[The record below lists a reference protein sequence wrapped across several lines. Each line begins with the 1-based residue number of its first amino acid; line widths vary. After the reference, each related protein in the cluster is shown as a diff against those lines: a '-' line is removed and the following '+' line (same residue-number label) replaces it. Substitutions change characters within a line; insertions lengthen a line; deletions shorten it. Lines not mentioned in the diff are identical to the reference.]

1 MMRKLEKFGSM
12 VVAVGLVVLGTGVV
26 ALSQD
31 PPVNSRDK
39 HFVSDAAEAGLA
51 EIELGQMA
59 QSKASNDKVK
69 DFAQKMVDDHNKVN
83 QELKEYAQK
92 IGISVPDH
100 MSVTEKAEKTK
111 LDMYSGGHFDR
122 AYIDDAVKDHRDD
135 IAAFQREVVEG
146 QNPDLKAFAEKNLPT
161 LKEHLR
167 LAEKTQRQITGES
180 RNSSPTGAT
189 P

>member
-1 MMRKLEKFGSM
+1 MRRLEKFGSM
-12 VVAVGLVVLGTGVV
+12 LVAVALLVLGTGVF

-39 HFVSDAAEAGLA
+39 HFVSDAAEAGLG
-51 EIELGQMA
+51 EVELGHMA

-69 DFAQKMVDDHNKVN
+69 DFAQKMVDDHSKVN
-83 QELKEYAQK
+83 QELKECAQK
-92 IGISVPDH
+92 LSISVPDH

-122 AYIDDAVKDHRDD
+122 AYMTEMIKDHRED
-135 IAAFQREVVEG
+135 IAAFQREVREG
-146 QNPDLKAFAEKNLPT
+146 QNPDLKSFAEKNLPT

-180 RNSSPTGAT
+180 RNSSPTRTA